1 MNWIVILLITA
12 EILFWVFIILGL
24 ISRYVMR
31 REKLGLFFFVLTP
44 VIDLTLVIIMSLDLL
59 NGAAATMPHGIAAV
73 YIGVSIAFGK
83 QMIRW
88 ADERFKYFV
97 LKTDERPVKTTGIKH
112 AKKYLISWIRHVF
125 AYTLGTGLLWIII
138 GIVGYADNVA
148 ALVHVIKLWTL
159 ILMIDLLIALS
170 YFIWPRSEKS

>member
-1 MNWIVILLITA
+1 MNLIVILLITA

-44 VIDLTLVIIMSLDLL
+44 VIDLTLVITMSLDLL
-59 NGAAATMPHGIAAV
+59 NGATATMPHGIAAV

-97 LKTDERPVKTTGIKH
+97 LKTDERPIKTTGIKH
-112 AKKYLISWIRHVF
+112 AKNI
-125 AYTLGTGLLWIII
+125 
-138 GIVGYADNVA
+138 
-148 ALVHVIKLWTL
+148 
-159 ILMIDLLIALS
+159 
-170 YFIWPRSEKS
+170 